1 MTQTQWIKC
10 SDQMPPK
17 EDVEI
22 LIRRIGCTGM
32 LLTPADE
39 IWYDIN
45 PKEINEWEW
54 LLYTE
59 ENWRYLKNG
68 SI

>member
-1 MTQTQWIKC
+1 MIQWIKC

-22 LIRRIGCTGM
+22 LIRIIGM
-32 LLTPADE
+32 LLTPANE
-39 IWYDIN
+39 IWYDID
-45 PKEINEWEW
+45 PKEINE
-54 LLYTE
+54 LLYTK